1 MFLHMSHFVG
11 RGQMTP
17 WQEFWAEPPTG
28 WDLGLQEGEGPGQ
41 MVPVRGSG
49 GPFSLDP
56 AGIGP

>member
-1 MFLHMSHFVG
+1 MSHFVG

-28 WDLGLQEGEGPGQ
+28 WDLGLQDGEGPGQ